1 MPRARTPSPS
11 RAAER
16 LGEYLDIIAL
26 KQIERGKVLRY
37 DIYRRAGNQY
47 QTDSVIKYLMENRLI
62 MGNKKEGYQLTKKGQ
77 VWHEILKKHRDLV
90 GVLTR
95 ELSGTRR
102 KQL

>member
-16 LGEYLDIIAL
+16 LRESLDIIEL
-26 KQIERGKVLRY
+26 KQIERGKALRY

-47 QTDSVIKYLMENRLI
+47 QTDSVIKYLKENRLI
-62 MGNKKEGYQLTKKGQ
+62 IGNKKEGYQLTKKGQ

>member
-1 MPRARTPSPS
+1 MPRSRTPSPS

-16 LGEYLDIIAL
+16 LREYLDIIAL
-26 KQIERGKVLRY
+26 KQIERGKTLRY

-47 QTDSVIKYLMENRLI
+47 QTDSVIKYLTENRLI
-62 MGNKKEGYQLTKKGQ
+62 QGNKKEGYSLTKKGQ
-77 VWHEILKKHRDLV
+77 AWHDILKKHRDLV

-95 ELSGTRR
+95 ELSGTRK